1 VIGVDDIS
9 CVSESGSFSLE
20 VSPDLVIGV
29 VDEVG
34 VEAEAEAG
42 ETT

>member
-1 VIGVDDIS
+1 MT

-20 VSPDLVIGV
+20 VSPDMGIGV
-29 VDEVG
+29 VDELE
-34 VEAEAEAG
+34 VEVEVEAG